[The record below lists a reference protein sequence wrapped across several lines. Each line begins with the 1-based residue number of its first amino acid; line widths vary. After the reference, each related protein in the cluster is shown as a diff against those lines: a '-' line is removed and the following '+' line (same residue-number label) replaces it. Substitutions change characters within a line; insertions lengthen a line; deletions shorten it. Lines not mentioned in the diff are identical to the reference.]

1 MEGKTLSGNYKA
13 TQIYFPTKWC
23 CLLDQWPCSSL
34 QIMIRDRDTGVTQY
48 SFPPKVIGNF
58 FIGKGWNRVL
68 YQSFLTLLPGFKQK
82 VLVTLICYLWI
93 CYLWIFLLVDY
104 RCTDFVYIVVVIN
117 VDSNLMHAFLLF
129 EGFMNGI
136 NIYEL
141 L

>member
-1 MEGKTLSGNYKA
+1 M
-13 TQIYFPTKWC
+13 
-23 CLLDQWPCSSL
+23 
-34 QIMIRDRDTGVTQY
+34 
-48 SFPPKVIGNF
+48 IGNF

-68 YQSFLTLLPGFKQK
+68 YQSFLTLLPGFKEK
-82 VLVTLICYLWI
+82 VIITLICYLWI